1 MINSYLC
8 DSPSS
13 MPLADLSPA
22 VGYAAIAGLAS
33 SLPVHLIESNTSKYN
48 HWSVAGPKKII
59 SQIEQPML
67 DKMRS
72 MNGSTY
78 VTLGEEESDREEDK
92 EEDPLQQTDA
102 LSEDGNDAQ
111 VPVGNKKR
119 AQTDKQQQPSK
130 KSKR

>member
-1 MINSYLC
+1 
-8 DSPSS
+8 

-78 VTLGEEESDREEDK
+78 VTLGEVRYYC
-92 EEDPLQQTDA
+92 
-102 LSEDGNDAQ
+102 
-111 VPVGNKKR
+111 
-119 AQTDKQQQPSK
+119 
-130 KSKR
+130 